1 MAINLSKGG
10 NINLSKTAPTMSKV
24 DLGLGWNPRA
34 TDGKAFDLDAVAFLT
49 GEDGKVRLDGEFIF
63 FNQKVSPCGS
73 VTHNGDNRTG
83 DGDGDDET
91 ISVDL
96 AKVPQEVAKIVFA
109 VTIHEGQQNSQNF
122 GMVDK
127 AYIRVINQ
135 DANAEELAR
144 FDLSEDGST
153 EVAMIFGELYRHNGE
168 WKFKAVG
175 QGFNG
180 GLGALAASYGV
191 AVYKNK
197 SSTTRAIF

>member
-96 AKVPQEVAKIVFA
+96 SKVPQEVAKIVFA

-144 FDLSEDGST
+144 FDLSEDGSI
-153 EVAMIFGELYRHNGE
+153 EVAMIFGELYRHSGE

-175 QGFNG
+175 QGFSG

-191 AVYKNK
+191 AV
-197 SSTTRAIF
+197 

>member
-1 MAINLSKGG
+1 MAISLSKGG
-10 NINLSKTAPTMSKV
+10 NINLSKTAPTMNKV
-24 DLGLGWNPRA
+24 DLGLGWNPRV

-49 GEDGKVRLDGEFIF
+49 GEDGKVRLDGDFIF
-63 FNQKVSPCGS
+63 FNQKTSPCGS
-73 VTHNGDNRTG
+73 VNHKGDNRTG
-83 DGDGDDET
+83 DGEGDDEA

-96 AKVPQEVAKIVFA
+96 SKVPADVAKIVFA
-109 VTIHEGQQNSQNF
+109 VTIHEGQQNGQNF
-122 GMVDK
+122 GQVDK

-153 EVAMIFGELYRHNGE
+153 EVAMIFGELYRHSGE

-180 GLGALAASYGV
+180 GLGALAGSYGV
-191 AVYKNK
+191 AV
-197 SSTTRAIF
+197 

>member
-10 NINLSKTAPTMSKV
+10 NINLSKTAPTMNKV

-63 FNQKVSPCGS
+63 FNQKTSPCGS
-73 VTHNGDNRTG
+73 VNHKGDNRTG
-83 DGDGDDET
+83 DGEGDDET

-96 AKVPQEVAKIVFA
+96 SKVPQEVAKIVFA
-109 VTIHEGQQNSQNF
+109 VSIHEGQQNGQNF

-180 GLGALAASYGV
+180 GLGVLAASYGV
-191 AVYKNK
+191 AV
-197 SSTTRAIF
+197 

>member
-96 AKVPQEVAKIVFA
+96 SKVPQEVAKIVFA
-109 VTIHEGQQNSQNF
+109 VTIHDGQQNGQNF

-153 EVAMIFGELYRHNGE
+153 EVAMIFGELYRHSGE

-175 QGFNG
+175 QGFSG

-191 AVYKNK
+191 AV
-197 SSTTRAIF
+197 

>member
-96 AKVPQEVAKIVFA
+96 SKVPQEVAKIVFA

-144 FDLSEDGST
+144 FDLSEDGSI

-180 GLGALAASYGV
+180 GLGVLAASYGV
-191 AVYKNK
+191 AV
-197 SSTTRAIF
+197 

>member
-96 AKVPQEVAKIVFA
+96 SKVPQEVAKIVFA
-109 VTIHEGQQNSQNF
+109 VTIHDGQQNGQNF

-144 FDLSEDGST
+144 FDLSEDGSI
-153 EVAMIFGELYRHNGE
+153 EVAMIFGELYRHSGE

-175 QGFNG
+175 QGFSG

-191 AVYKNK
+191 AV
-197 SSTTRAIF
+197 

>member
-10 NINLSKTAPTMSKV
+10 NINLSKTAPTMNKV

-96 AKVPQEVAKIVFA
+96 SKVPQNVAKIVFA
-109 VTIHEGQQNSQNF
+109 VTIHEGQQNGQNF

-191 AVYKNK
+191 AV
-197 SSTTRAIF
+197 

>member
-10 NINLSKTAPTMSKV
+10 NINLSKTAPTMNKV

-96 AKVPQEVAKIVFA
+96 SKVPQEVAKIVFA
-109 VTIHEGQQNSQNF
+109 VTIHEGQQNGQNF
-122 GMVDK
+122 GMVDR

-144 FDLSEDGST
+144 FDVSEDGST

-191 AVYKNK
+191 AV
-197 SSTTRAIF
+197 

>member
-10 NINLSKTAPTMSKV
+10 NINLSKTAPTMNKV

-63 FNQKVSPCGS
+63 FNQKTSPCGS
-73 VTHNGDNRTG
+73 VNHKGDNRTG
-83 DGDGDDET
+83 DGEGDDET

-96 AKVPQEVAKIVFA
+96 SKVPQEVAKIVFA
-109 VTIHEGQQNSQNF
+109 VTIHDGQQNGQNF

-180 GLGALAASYGV
+180 GLGVLAASYGV
-191 AVYKNK
+191 AV
-197 SSTTRAIF
+197 

>member
-10 NINLSKTAPTMSKV
+10 NINLSKTAPTMNKV

-34 TDGKAFDLDAVAFLT
+34 TDGKAFDLDALAFLT

-96 AKVPQEVAKIVFA
+96 SKVPQEVAKIVFA
-109 VTIHEGQQNSQNF
+109 VTIHEGQQNGQNF
-122 GMVDK
+122 GMVDR

-153 EVAMIFGELYRHNGE
+153 EVAMIFGELYRHSGE

-175 QGFNG
+175 QGFSG

-191 AVYKNK
+191 AV
-197 SSTTRAIF
+197 

>member
-10 NINLSKTAPTMSKV
+10 NINLSKTAPTMNKV

-96 AKVPQEVAKIVFA
+96 SKVPQEVAKIVFA
-109 VTIHEGQQNSQNF
+109 VTIHEGQQNGQNF
-122 GMVDK
+122 GRVDK

-153 EVAMIFGELYRHNGE
+153 EVAMIFGELYRHSGE

-175 QGFNG
+175 QGFSG

-191 AVYKNK
+191 AV
-197 SSTTRAIF
+197 

>member
-1 MAINLSKGG
+1 MAISLSKGG
-10 NINLSKTAPTMSKV
+10 NINLSKTAPSMNKV
-24 DLGLGWNPRA
+24 DLGLGWNPRV

-49 GEDGKVRLDGEFIF
+49 GEDGKVRLDGDFIF
-63 FNQKVSPCGS
+63 FNQKTSPCGS
-73 VTHNGDNRTG
+73 VNHKGDNRTG
-83 DGDGDDET
+83 DGEGDDEA

-96 AKVPQEVAKIVFA
+96 SKVPADVAKIVFA
-109 VTIHEGQQNSQNF
+109 VTIHEGQQNGQNF
-122 GMVDK
+122 GQVDK

-153 EVAMIFGELYRHNGE
+153 EVAMIFGELYRHSGE

-180 GLGALAASYGV
+180 GLGALAGSYGV
-191 AVYKNK
+191 AV
-197 SSTTRAIF
+197 

>member
-10 NINLSKTAPTMSKV
+10 NINLSKTAPTMNKV

-96 AKVPQEVAKIVFA
+96 SKVPQEVAKIVFA

-153 EVAMIFGELYRHNGE
+153 EVAMIFCELYRHSGE

-175 QGFNG
+175 QGFSG

-191 AVYKNK
+191 AV
-197 SSTTRAIF
+197 

>member
-83 DGDGDDET
+83 NGDGDDET

-96 AKVPQEVAKIVFA
+96 SKVPQEVAKIVFA

-153 EVAMIFGELYRHNGE
+153 EVAMIFGELYRHSGE

-175 QGFNG
+175 QGFSG

-191 AVYKNK
+191 AV
-197 SSTTRAIF
+197 

>member
-96 AKVPQEVAKIVFA
+96 SKVPQEVAKIVFA

-153 EVAMIFGELYRHNGE
+153 EVAMIFGELYRHSCE

-175 QGFNG
+175 QGFSG

-191 AVYKNK
+191 AV
-197 SSTTRAIF
+197 

>member
-10 NINLSKTAPTMSKV
+10 NINLSKTAPTMNKV

-96 AKVPQEVAKIVFA
+96 SKVPQEVAKIVFA
-109 VTIHEGQQNSQNF
+109 VTIHEGQQNGQNF
-122 GMVDK
+122 GMVDR

-144 FDLSEDGST
+144 FDLSENGST
-153 EVAMIFGELYRHNGE
+153 EVAMIFGELYRHSGE

-175 QGFNG
+175 QGFSG

-191 AVYKNK
+191 AV
-197 SSTTRAIF
+197 

>member
-10 NINLSKTAPTMSKV
+10 NINLSKTAPTMNKV

-96 AKVPQEVAKIVFA
+96 SKVPQEVAKIVFA
-109 VTIHEGQQNSQNF
+109 VTIHEGQQNGQNF

-153 EVAMIFGELYRHNGE
+153 EVAMIFGELYRHSGE

-175 QGFNG
+175 QGFSG

-191 AVYKNK
+191 AV
-197 SSTTRAIF
+197 

>member
-10 NINLSKTAPTMSKV
+10 NINLSKTAPIMNKV

-63 FNQKVSPCGS
+63 FNQKTSPCGS
-73 VTHNGDNRTG
+73 VNHKGDNRTG
-83 DGDGDDET
+83 DGEGDDET

-96 AKVPQEVAKIVFA
+96 SKVPQEVAKIVFA
-109 VTIHEGQQNSQNF
+109 VTIHEGQQNGQNF

-180 GLGALAASYGV
+180 GLGVLAASYGV
-191 AVYKNK
+191 AV
-197 SSTTRAIF
+197 

>member
-96 AKVPQEVAKIVFA
+96 SKVPQEVAKIVFA
-109 VTIHEGQQNSQNF
+109 VTIHEGQQNGQNF
-122 GMVDK
+122 GMVDR

-153 EVAMIFGELYRHNGE
+153 EVAMIFGELYRHSGE

-175 QGFNG
+175 QGFSG

-191 AVYKNK
+191 AV
-197 SSTTRAIF
+197 

>member
-10 NINLSKTAPTMSKV
+10 NINLSKTAPTMNKV

-109 VTIHEGQQNSQNF
+109 VTIHEGQQNGQNF

-153 EVAMIFGELYRHNGE
+153 EVAMIFGELYRHSGE

-175 QGFNG
+175 QGFSG

-191 AVYKNK
+191 AV
-197 SSTTRAIF
+197 

>member
-96 AKVPQEVAKIVFA
+96 SKVPQEVAKIVFA

-153 EVAMIFGELYRHNGE
+153 EVAMIFGELYPHSGE

-175 QGFNG
+175 QGFSG

-191 AVYKNK
+191 AV
-197 SSTTRAIF
+197 

>member
-10 NINLSKTAPTMSKV
+10 NINLSKTAPTMNKV

-73 VTHNGDNRTG
+73 VTHKGDHRTG
-83 DGDGDDET
+83 DGEGDDET

-96 AKVPQEVAKIVFA
+96 SKVPQEVAKIVFA
-109 VTIHEGQQNSQNF
+109 VTIHEGQQNGQNF

-180 GLGALAASYGV
+180 GLGVLAASYGV
-191 AVYKNK
+191 AV
-197 SSTTRAIF
+197 

>member
-10 NINLSKTAPTMSKV
+10 NINLSKTAPTMNKV
-24 DLGLGWNPRA
+24 DLGLGWNPRT

-96 AKVPQEVAKIVFA
+96 SKVPQEVAKIVFA

-153 EVAMIFGELYRHNGE
+153 EVAMIFGELYRHSGE

-175 QGFNG
+175 QGFSG

-191 AVYKNK
+191 AV
-197 SSTTRAIF
+197 

>member
-10 NINLSKTAPTMSKV
+10 NINLSKTAPTMNKV

-96 AKVPQEVAKIVFA
+96 SKVPQEVAKIVFA
-109 VTIHEGQQNSQNF
+109 VTIHEGQQNGQNF

-127 AYIRVINQ
+127 AYIRVINP

-153 EVAMIFGELYRHNGE
+153 EVAMIFGELYRHSGE

-175 QGFNG
+175 QGFSG

-191 AVYKNK
+191 AV
-197 SSTTRAIF
+197 

>member
-10 NINLSKTAPTMSKV
+10 NINLSKTAPTMNKV

-63 FNQKVSPCGS
+63 FNQKTSPCGS
-73 VTHNGDNRTG
+73 VNHNGDNRTG

-96 AKVPQEVAKIVFA
+96 SKVPQEVAKIVFA
-109 VTIHEGQQNSQNF
+109 VTIHEGQQNGQNF

-135 DANAEELAR
+135 DANEEELAR

-153 EVAMIFGELYRHNGE
+153 ETAMIFGELYRHNGE

-191 AVYKNK
+191 AV
-197 SSTTRAIF
+197 

>member
-10 NINLSKTAPTMSKV
+10 NINLSKTAPTMNKV

-96 AKVPQEVAKIVFA
+96 SKVPQEVAKIVFA
-109 VTIHEGQQNSQNF
+109 VTIHEGQQNGQNF
-122 GMVDK
+122 GMVDL

-153 EVAMIFGELYRHNGE
+153 EVAMIFGELYRHSGE

-175 QGFNG
+175 QGFSG

-191 AVYKNK
+191 AV
-197 SSTTRAIF
+197 

>member
-10 NINLSKTAPTMSKV
+10 NINLSKTAPTMNKV

-73 VTHNGDNRTG
+73 VVHNGDNRTG

-96 AKVPQEVAKIVFA
+96 SKVPQEVAKIVFA
-109 VTIHEGQQNSQNF
+109 VTIHEGQQNGQNF

-180 GLGALAASYGV
+180 GLGALASSYGV
-191 AVYKNK
+191 AV
-197 SSTTRAIF
+197 

>member
-10 NINLSKTAPTMSKV
+10 NINLSKTEPTMNKV
-24 DLGLGWNPRA
+24 DLVLGCNPRA

-96 AKVPQEVAKIVFA
+96 SKVPQEVAKIVFA
-109 VTIHEGQQNSQNF
+109 VTIHEGQQNGQNF
-122 GMVDK
+122 GMVDR

-153 EVAMIFGELYRHNGE
+153 EVAMIFGELYRHSGE

-175 QGFNG
+175 QGFSG

-191 AVYKNK
+191 AV
-197 SSTTRAIF
+197 